1 MEESGEFITQNCE
14 KMSADDLT
22 LLLEFYRD
30 NAILWNAS
38 HPQYRSHIE
47 KAKAKEELVKSLGCR
62 FPIELL
68 EKKFHSL
75 GTSMRREVKRQL
87 QKNNDEQEP
96 AAKRPKRPW
105 VHYETMIFM
114 KEEIERGR
122 LYCSIINT
130 C

>member
-14 KMSADDLT
+14 KMSADDVR

-38 HPQYRSHIE
+38 HPLYRSRIE
-47 KAKAKEELVKSLGCR
+47 KAKAKEGLVKSLGCR
-62 FPIELL
+62 FPIEVL

-75 GTSMRREVKRQL
+75 RTSMRREVKRQL
-87 QKNNDEQEP
+87 EKNNDEQEP

-105 VHYETMIFM
+105 VHYGTM
-114 KEEIERGR
+114 R
-122 LYCSIINT
+122 L
-130 C
+130 